1 MRVLDLVVL
10 YIYKELVVYKVIL
23 GIWLLFF
30 FKFINYKICLCIL
43 DYNCCVFGVF

>member
-10 YIYKELVVYKVIL
+10 YIYKESVVYKVIL

-30 FKFINYKICLCIL
+30 LNLLIIKYV
-43 DYNCCVFGVF
+43 CVY